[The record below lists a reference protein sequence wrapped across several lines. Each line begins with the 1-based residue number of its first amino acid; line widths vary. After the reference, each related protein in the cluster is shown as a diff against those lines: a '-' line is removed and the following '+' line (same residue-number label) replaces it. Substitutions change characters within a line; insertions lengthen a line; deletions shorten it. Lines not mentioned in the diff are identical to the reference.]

1 MTAPDVP
8 ATTQTLQ
15 VQGKTR
21 TLTVVGR
28 TGRQSRP
35 IVLLLHGSHQTAAKL
50 RAFTAHAFERLAAD
64 GAAVLAYLDG
74 YKQHWNDARISNRFA
89 ARTEEYDDVAFV
101 RDTIDL
107 LVRRHGG
114 DPSRVY
120 VVGFSNGGQMAI
132 RLAHEIPD
140 LLAGAAVISAT
151 QPAEENF
158 APTNPVHHPLPIML
172 VHGTKDPLV
181 PYGGGMAA
189 MWGLRPRGLGLS
201 APETARYYAQRNQ
214 ISAEPVTEQLGR
226 TKGGGTGR
234 GKTSVTALHYR
245 QPGRPP
251 VSLYTID
258 GGGHTVPGTKRAPFL
273 MGRTDLTFD
282 TVAAVAAFCSLP
294 ADAAPPDA
302 FRISS

>member
-8 ATTQTLQ
+8 ATPQTLQ

-28 TGRQSRP
+28 TGRQPKP
-35 IVLLLHGSHQTAAKL
+35 IVLLLHGSNQTAAKL
-50 RAFTAHAFERLAAD
+50 RSFTAHAFDRLAAD
-64 GAAVLAYLDG
+64 DAAVLAYLDG

-89 ARTEEYDDVAFV
+89 ARTERYDDVAFV
-101 RDTIDL
+101 RDAIDL
-107 LVRRHGG
+107 MVRRHGG

-132 RLAHEIPD
+132 RLVHEIPA

-151 QPAEENF
+151 QPADENF

-181 PYGGGMAA
+181 PYGGGMAS

-201 APETARYYAQRNQ
+201 APQTAHYYAQRNQ
-214 ISAEPVTEQLGR
+214 ISAEPVTEQVGEIER
-226 TKGGGTGR
+226 GGSRGTR
-234 GKTSVTALHYR
+234 TSVTALHYR
-245 QPGRPP
+245 QPGRQPI
-251 VSLYTID
+251 SLYTVN
-258 GGGHTVPGTKRAPFL
+258 GGGHTIPGTKKAPFL

-282 TVAAVAAFCSLP
+282 TVAAVAAFHALP
-294 ADAAPPDA
+294 VGAKHPV
-302 FRISS
+302 

>member
-1 MTAPDVP
+1 MTPPDIP

-15 VQGKTR
+15 VQGKNR

-28 TGRQSRP
+28 TGEQPRP
-35 IVLLLHGSHQTAAKL
+35 IVLLLHGSNQTAAKL
-50 RAFTAHAFERLAAD
+50 RAFTAHAFDRLTAD
-64 GAAVLAYLDG
+64 GATVLAYLDG
-74 YKQHWNDARISNRFA
+74 YQQHWNDARVSNQFA
-89 ARTEEYDDVAFV
+89 ARTEGYDDVAFV
-101 RDTIDL
+101 RDAIDL

-132 RLAHEIPD
+132 RLVHEIPD

-158 APTNPVHHPLPIML
+158 APTYPVHHPLPIML

-181 PYGGGMAA
+181 PYNGGMAS

-201 APETARYYAQRNQ
+201 APQTARYYAQRNE
-214 ISAEPVTEQLGR
+214 ISTEPVTEQVG
-226 TKGGGTGR
+226 TMDGGGTGR

-245 QPGRPP
+245 QPGRHP
-251 VSLYTID
+251 VSLYTVN
-258 GGGHTVPGTKRAPFL
+258 GGGHTIPGTKKAPFL

-282 TVAAVAAFCSLP
+282 TVAAVAAFHALP
-294 ADAAPPDA
+294 AGAAHPA
-302 FRISS
+302 